1 METKVKIIKDT
12 VSHRIPI
19 GNIVRIKGNYE
30 IRKNKKCYNV
40 ADFAC
45 YISTDDF
52 EIIDGDKII
61 DEKPND
67 ISTTEKERSMMN
79 WFDDYAKSH
88 TTPKYSKGQKVKV
101 INMYQLEPNGKTTI
115 APDGVYTIYE
125 TLDKKGNYWFRSD
138 NPNDVNEYFCTEES
152 IMGIVMGAKSDS
164 RETIKT
170 LISRLPSQPKPRKVY
185 NTSGFDDFNFDV
197 GDDFLK

>member
-40 ADFAC
+40 VDFAC

-52 EIIDGDKII
+52 KVING

-67 ISTTEKERSMMN
+67 FSTTQKEKEMMN
-79 WFDDYAKSH
+79 WFDYTKIH
-88 TTPKYSKGQKVKV
+88 TPKYSKGQKVKV

-115 APDGVYTIYE
+115 APDGIYTIYE

-138 NPNDVNEYFCTEES
+138 NPNDVNEYFCTESS
-152 IMGIVMGAKSDS
+152 IMGVVMDAKSDPM
-164 RETIKT
+164 ETIKT
-170 LISRLPSQPKPRKVY
+170 LISRPSPPKSRKVY
-185 NTSGFDDFNFDV
+185 NTTGFDGFNFDS
-197 GDDFLK
+197 GNDFLK